1 MGTWGPDLFQND
13 YAAEAAEEII
23 NSSHPFAL
31 IGAWFDK
38 IIDAPDCALYADGDA
53 AIAAAAVLDLYL
65 NRTDYPFFSV
75 KERWRRRDL
84 HTFLT
89 SGTFKRIVPLY
100 PQADQ
105 VLQIILEK
113 RCEDNWNKE
122 GLYEEWRKNV
132 EGLIERL
139 GRVKETIYTCE
150 SCGRRILDGDEYH
163 LDEDGVAVCQNCY
176 KNEAQGQQ

>member
-38 IIDAPDCALYADGDA
+38 IIDTPDFALYADGDA

-65 NRTDYPFFSV
+65 NKTDYPFFNV
-75 KERWRRRDL
+75 KEKWKRNSLDA
-84 HTFLT
+84 FLA
-89 SGTFKRIVPLY
+89 SGTWKRIRPLY
-100 PQADQ
+100 HQAEQ
-105 VLQIILEK
+105 VLYLIIGK
-113 RCEDNWNKE
+113 RCVDNWNIA

-139 GRVKETIYTCE
+139 GRIKDSIYTCE
-150 SCGRRILDGDEYH
+150 SCGRPILYEEEYQ
-163 LDEDGVAVCQNCY
+163 LDEDGVAVCQNCC
-176 KNEAQGQQ
+176 KKEAQGKK